1 MHRNRGMGE
10 ATVKHYKTI
19 IVGGGIVGAGL
30 FRDLGLHEIDCL
42 IIDKGD
48 FASQTSQSSSK
59 MLHGGIRYLENFD
72 FHLVQEALHEKNL
85 WLRLAPHL
93 CYEQPFHMP
102 IYQESKYP
110 LWMYRIGLNLYD
122 FLSYYQNSPHRVYNA
137 KEVLEVIPDLKEDGL
152 RGAGVYYDAIVDDAK
167 LTLESIYDGLQY
179 PESEALNYTELLNF
193 TESSGIYHCDLQDTL
208 TGKTFSATAN
218 DLVFATGPFTDQLLH
233 KFPINWTSHLA
244 PSKGIHLWLKPDA
257 IKISKPAI
265 LQTKDGR
272 VIFVIPERNSILVGT
287 TETQTDENFFN
298 IQASQSDVDYLVKNI
313 NYFFPGANLKHDSI
327 LSTYAGVRPLV
338 KENASQGLSKISREH
353 KVFRPRSN
361 MHIILGGKLTT
372 FRTMVQAT
380 AEVIVGKHH
389 RSYNPNKTMEPLRQ
403 PSVVPT
409 FTPHKITELDVM
421 TIIKTEKPRTFDD
434 LVKRRLS
441 IPAPTHW
448 NLALQGKSY
457 EDFFRP
463 LIPELK
469 KTLHIKEGA
478 I

>member
-1 MHRNRGMGE
+1 MGQ
-10 ATVKHYKTI
+10 TPLKHYKTI
-19 IVGGGIVGAGL
+19 IIGGGIVGAGL
-30 FRDLGLHEIDCL
+30 FRDLCLHNIDCL
-42 IIDKGD
+42 LVDKAD

-137 KEVLEVIPDLKEDGL
+137 GEVLEVIPDLKKEGL

-167 LTLESIYDGLQY
+167 LTLESIYDGLQF
-179 PESEALNYTELLNF
+179 PASAALNYTELTNF
-193 TESSGIYHCDLQDTL
+193 TVNENIYHCEFRDTL
-208 TGKTFSATAN
+208 SGELFSATAG
-218 DLVFATGPFTDQLLH
+218 DLVFATGPFTDKLLH
-233 KFPINWTSHLA
+233 QLNINWTSHLA
-244 PSKGIHLWLKPDA
+244 PSKGVHLWLKPDA

-287 TETQTDENFFN
+287 TETQTTEDFFN
-298 IQASQSDVDYLVKNI
+298 IKASQEDIDYLIKNI
-313 NYFFPGANLKHDSI
+313 GYFFPGANLKHDSI
-327 LSTYAGVRPLV
+327 LSTFAGVRPLV
-338 KENASQGLSKISREH
+338 KENAAQGLSKISREH
-353 KVFRPRSN
+353 KIFRPRSN

-380 AEVIVGKHH
+380 AELIVGKYHQ
-389 RSYNPNKTMEPLRQ
+389 SYNSNKTLEPLSQ
-403 PSVVPT
+403 PSIVPT
-409 FTPHKITELDVM
+409 FTPHKITEADIFK
-421 TIIKTEKPRTFDD
+421 IIKNEKPKTFED

-441 IPAPTHW
+441 IPEKSHW
-448 NLALQGKSY
+448 NESLQGQSF
-457 EDFFRP
+457 EEFFKP
-463 LIPELK
+463 LMPELK
-469 KTLHIKEGA
+469 KHLKIKEGTF
-478 I
+478 